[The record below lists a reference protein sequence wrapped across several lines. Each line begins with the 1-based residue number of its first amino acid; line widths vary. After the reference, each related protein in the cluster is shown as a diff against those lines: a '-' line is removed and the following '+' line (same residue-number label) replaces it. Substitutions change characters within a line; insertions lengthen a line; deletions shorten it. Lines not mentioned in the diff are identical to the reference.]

1 MGHQFKAREKTTM
14 RLVNKLLSKALI
26 AVLSLIIFTFT
37 SQAQQPAPSPMADK
51 SPALPTLKVTTR
63 LVVVDVVAADGKG
76 HPITDLKAEDF
87 TLAEEGSNQQ
97 IKVFN
102 FQQPTAADQAQ
113 QSPVKLPHNMVS
125 NVPNYKP
132 NRTLSVLLLD
142 GLNTENVAQKYAR
155 QEMLKY
161 LEKLPTGQPVAVFV
175 LGNRLRMIQDFTTD
189 PQMLKDAVAKLKGKS
204 SPTLQTDPSITA
216 SAAASLYELG
226 VPFMVDQMQL
236 FQQENQVAQ
245 TDLRVQMTMNALMA
259 LARTLA
265 GYPGRKNLIWIS
277 SAFPANMFVDMQGIS
292 SASSQRQMAAMAPR
306 NSYSDA
312 IERLSSE
319 LSNAR
324 VAVYPVDTHGV
335 SNYGIYSSLSN
346 TDSNGNYL
354 GNTARGNTGANRL
367 QGSSAMGAEL
377 GSTTEGLQAAHS
389 TMNTVAE
396 RTGGRAFYNTNDLD
410 GAIHDGIEDGST
422 YYTLGYYPENKDWNG
437 KFRKIVV
444 KANRP
449 GVKLHYRQGY
459 VASDP
464 HGYLK
469 MDPKQQAMDF
479 GQALNLENPIA
490 TALPFKSALIMPSEK
505 TANKLVINFG
515 VDAHNLSFELQDDG
529 LQHTSVDCA
538 VRVFNSK
545 GNPLNDVQAQNF
557 SAALKP
563 EQYQLVLQ
571 KFFPCNQTIAL
582 GPGDYLLRLGVRDNT
597 TGLIGTVN
605 APVTI
610 AAAAPTAKP

>member
-1 MGHQFKAREKTTM
+1 M
-14 RLVNKLLSKALI
+14 RLFPKKLVSKALVL
-26 AVLSLIIFTFT
+26 VLSLAAFTVT
-37 SQAQQPAPSPMADK
+37 SQAQQAATSPIPAPAQE
-51 SPALPTLKVTTR
+51 PTLKVTTR
-63 LVVVDVVAADGKG
+63 LVVVDVVATDGKG
-76 HPITDLKAEDF
+76 HPIPDLKAEDF
-87 TLAEEGSNQQ
+87 SLAEEGLGQT
-97 IKVFN
+97 IKVFS
-102 FQQPTAADQAQ
+102 FQQPAPGDQAEQ
-113 QSPVKLPHNMVS
+113 PAPKLPPNLVT
-125 NVPNYKP
+125 NVPTYKP

-142 GLNTENVAQKYAR
+142 GLNTENTAQKYAR

-161 LEKLPTGQPVAVFV
+161 LAKLPAGQPVAVFV

-189 PQMLKDAVAKLKGKS
+189 PQALKEAVAKLKDTS
-204 SPTLQTDPSITA
+204 SPTLQTDPNI
-216 SAAASLYELG
+216 SAAVAASLVEMN
-226 VPFMVDQMQL
+226 VPSMLAQMQL

-245 TDLRVQMTMNALMA
+245 TDQRVQMTMNALMA

-277 SAFPANMFVDMQGIS
+277 SAFPANMFVDSQGIF
-292 SASSQRQMAAMAPR
+292 SASTQRQEAAMASR

-312 IERLSSE
+312 IERLASE

-335 SNYGIYSSLSN
+335 SNYGVYSSLSN

-354 GNTARGNTGANRL
+354 GHTATGRTGESTLEGN
-367 QGSSAMGAEL
+367 SAMGAEL
-377 GSTTEGLQAAHS
+377 GKTTEGLQAAHS

-396 RTGGRAFYNTNDLD
+396 RTGGKAFYNTNDLNA
-410 GAIHDGIEDGST
+410 AIHEGIEDGST
-422 YYTLGYYPENKDWNG
+422 YYTLAYYPENKDWNG

-459 VASDP
+459 VAADP
-464 HGYLK
+464 HAYLK
-469 MDPKQQAMDF
+469 LDPKQQAMDF

-490 TALPFKSALIMPSEK
+490 TGLPFKSALIMPSEK
-505 TANKLVINFG
+505 TGNKLVVNFG
-515 VDAHNLSFELQDDG
+515 IDAHNLSFELQDDG

-538 VRVFNSK
+538 VQVFNST
-545 GNPLNDVQAQNF
+545 GTPLHTVQAQNF

-571 KFFPCNQTIAL
+571 KFFPCNQTLAL
-582 GPGDYLLRLGVRDNT
+582 EPGSYLLRLGVRDNT

-605 APVTI
+605 APVTV
-610 AAAAPTAKP
+610 AAHTVSASQSAKP